1 MARGDISIVR
11 GRMIPI
17 EWKAEANATAMYAGE
32 PVKLKAAGSPYAIP
46 LEDGDLTVGTDTVF
60 LGICASDSTQTAS
73 ADGVV
78 RVYMPLPE
86 LVYECKAKTSSTVD
100 TAAEIAALV
109 GDRKVLDLTSSSY
122 TMDAA
127 EADNAANAFYIIGGD
142 HKRFTLQFT
151 CRLGAAFTSL

>member
-11 GRMIPI
+11 GRMIPV
-17 EWKAEANATAMYAGE
+17 EWKAEAGATAMYAGE

-46 LEDGDLTVGTDTVF
+46 LADGDLTIATDTAF
-60 LGICASDSTQTAS
+60 LGVCASDSTQTAS

-86 LVYECKAKTSSTVD
+86 LVYEAKAKTTSTVD
-100 TAAEIAALV
+100 TAAEIAAMV
-109 GDRKVLDLTSSSY
+109 GDRKVLDLTSSTY
-122 TMDAA
+122 TVDAA

-142 HKRFTLQFT
+142 HQRYTLQFT
-151 CRLGAAFTSL
+151 CRVDASYLGL

>member
-1 MARGDISIVR
+1 MKS
-11 GRMIPI
+11 
-17 EWKAEANATAMYAGE
+17 
-32 PVKLKAAGSPYAIP
+32 AGSPYAIP
-46 LEDGDLTVGTDTVF
+46 LADADLTVGTDTVF
-60 LGICASDSTQTAS
+60 LGVCASDSTQTAS

-86 LVYECKAKTSSTVD
+86 LVYECKAETASTVD

-109 GDRKVLDLTSSSY
+109 GDRKTLDLTSTVY

-127 EADNAANAFYIIGGD
+127 AADNSANAFYIVGGD
-142 HKRFTLQFT
+142 HQRLTLQFT

>member
-11 GRMIPI
+11 GRMIPV
-17 EWKAEANATAMYAGE
+17 EWKAEANTTVMYAGE

-46 LEDGDLTVGTDTVF
+46 CADADLTIGTDTAF

-86 LVYECKAKTSSTVD
+86 IVYECKAKTSTTVD
-100 TAAEIAALV
+100 TDAEIAALV
-109 GDRKVLDLTSSSY
+109 GDRVVLDLTSSSY
-122 TMDAA
+122 TLDAA
-127 EADNAANAFYIIGGD
+127 AGDGANNAFYILGGD
-142 HKRFTLQFT
+142 SSRYTLQFN
-151 CRLGAAFTSL
+151 CRVDATYLGV